1 MKKKIFLLL
10 LIIVIISIII
20 FGIFK
25 IIDYNKQIITEK
37 NKVQSQLVLCKK
49 KQIKNKNQIT
59 QKDNEI
65 NELKGQIDNQNNEI
79 TELKKQIQQK
89 DAEINRL
96 KN

>member
-65 NELKGQIDNQNNEI
+65 NELK
-79 TELKKQIQQK
+79 KQIQQK